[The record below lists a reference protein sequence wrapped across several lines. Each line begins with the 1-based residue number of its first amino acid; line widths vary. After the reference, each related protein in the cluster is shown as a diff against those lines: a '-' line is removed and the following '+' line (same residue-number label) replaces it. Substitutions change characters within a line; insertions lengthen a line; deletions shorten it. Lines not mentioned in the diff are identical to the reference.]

1 MSIWGAGI
9 SAVVG
14 IGTSIYQGKQQ
25 AKADRRSAEAN
36 YAAIAESNR
45 IMEEATGRASEAIS
59 AGEGAAA
66 AAIIQA
72 GKQAAKAA
80 LDNAQLSVDAQE
92 RFFAVADE
100 KLEPFRQQ
108 GLVAQDELASMLGIP
123 NSDGVLVPY
132 DLDKLRATP
141 GYEFRFQEGQTMV
154 ERSAVG
160 TKLSGAQAK
169 AQTQYGQQLAD
180 TYFDKQ
186 VGYLQNLHN
195 VGATA
200 AGQQADN
207 AIRTGQGIGSTYN
220 ALGSNLASI
229 YSAQGGQLAG
239 AYSAAAGAQAGLIG
253 SLANSQMNAQ
263 MAGAGTQSSLYANQ
277 AQRRSDTAG
286 AIAGALGEFGTAVI
300 NRPKKRGT
308 TSSGGGQA

>member
-1 MSIWGAGI
+1 MSFVFKAIKTVFDVG
-9 SAVVG
+9 SA
-14 IGTSIYQGKQQ
+14 SYQNKQQ
-25 AKADRRSAEAN
+25 KKADEQSAEAN
-36 YAAIAESNR
+36 YAAIAESSR

-66 AAIIQA
+66 AAIIQSA
-72 GKQAAKAA
+72 KQAAKGA
-80 LDNAQLSVDAQE
+80 LDSAQLSVDAQE

-207 AIRTGQGIGSTYN
+207 AIRTGQGIGQAYN
-220 ALGSNLASI
+220 YLGNNLSSI
-229 YSAQGGQLAG
+229 YGKQGGQLAG
-239 AYSAAAGAQAGLIG
+239 AYMSAAESQAGLIG
-253 SLANSQMNAQ
+253 NLANSQMSAQ
-263 MAGAGTQSSLYANQ
+263 MAIAGTQSSLYQGQ
-277 AQRRSDTAG
+277 AERKMRMAE
-286 AIAGALGEFGTAVI
+286 AISGSLGEFGTAI
-300 NRPKKRGT
+300 ANRPKKPGT